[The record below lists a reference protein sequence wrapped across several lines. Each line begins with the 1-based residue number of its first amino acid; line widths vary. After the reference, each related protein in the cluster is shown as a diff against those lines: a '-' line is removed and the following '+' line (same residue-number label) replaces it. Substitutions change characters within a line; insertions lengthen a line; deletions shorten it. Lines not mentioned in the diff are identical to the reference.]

1 VATRRSS
8 AVAVAEIVAATV
20 ETVVAAVDA
29 AETADTIAINHSDF
43 LRTFQSLALFCQAF
57 FIVKFYTQQKMH

>member
-1 VATRRSS
+1 
-8 AVAVAEIVAATV
+8 VAVAEIVAATV

-43 LRTFQSLALFCQAF
+43 LRTFQEAVSKGQPF
-57 FIVKFYTQQKMH
+57 FYFNCFLSSKRVLKR

>member
-1 VATRRSS
+1 
-8 AVAVAEIVAATV
+8 VAVAEIVAATV

-43 LRTFQSLALFCQAF
+43 LRTF
-57 FIVKFYTQQKMH
+57 